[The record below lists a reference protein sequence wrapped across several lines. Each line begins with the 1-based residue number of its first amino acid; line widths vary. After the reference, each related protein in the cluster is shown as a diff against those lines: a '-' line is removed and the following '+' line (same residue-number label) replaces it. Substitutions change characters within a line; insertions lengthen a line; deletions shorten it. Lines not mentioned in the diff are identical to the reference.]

1 MSLLC
6 VLYLQALLGCGSRA
20 YADSLTPWGVSPSAA
35 LSHAPH
41 EWLRVM
47 AEAGATTVR
56 GYDYRRGKDGLR
68 VYRDAG
74 FAVTGILMWSPGK
87 PRRFPIDDL
96 DGFARYVTKQIG
108 TFGDYIRHWEV
119 WNEPPNGT
127 TDTSAASY
135 AKIVATA
142 HRTAKALD
150 AQQQIGLATKSVHI
164 RFLAD
169 AISHGARDRFDFIS
183 LHPYETAALLPQ
195 GWELPFLG
203 IAGNVRAM
211 LRALDPGKQHVP
223 IWFTEVGVELG
234 GRAGAHLG
242 ETHQA
247 DTLVKIYTLGLAQG
261 IGHIHWFDPRDSE
274 GKQHGLL
281 RRDGS
286 QRPAYR
292 ALSTLTHALGKKP
305 AWKGFVELSANSY
318 GFLFGARGADVL
330 VAWTRVD
337 ANDKEELVLPQP
349 VSSIDFARGRE
360 EKVERVELSAAPL
373 LLRAAADSKTAAA
386 WRAKTTTTVPA
397 SWLCT
402 VEGQTVQLVAG
413 KRACG
418 LHMVEPPRS
427 EQVAG
432 NAELS
437 LSGRS
442 VARFAVDPQLI
453 GYGDRALEVSAV
465 VRGHGRGKAGFNLKY
480 EADRP
485 LDRVDDNGMVGAGKW
500 NHVHGDAP
508 STFRWRINDARFVG
522 KYGVN
527 LAIDCD
533 SRKFC
538 DFSLLRLSVRKL

>member
-1 MSLLC
+1 
-6 VLYLQALLGCGSRA
+6 
-20 YADSLTPWGVSPSAA
+20 
-35 LSHAPH
+35 
-41 EWLRVM
+41 M

-68 VYRDAG
+68 AYRDAG
-74 FAVTGILMWSPGK
+74 FAVTGILMWSPTK
-87 PRRFPIDDL
+87 PRRFPVDDL
-96 DGFARYVTKQIG
+96 DGFRRYVTKQVG

-135 AKIVATA
+135 AKIVQTA
-142 HRTAKALD
+142 YQTAKALD
-150 AQQQIGLATKSVHI
+150 PKLQIGLAAKSVHI

-169 AISHGARDRFDFIS
+169 AIAAGARNKFDFIS

-211 LRALDPGKQHVP
+211 LRTLDPGKRDVP
-223 IWFTEVGVELG
+223 IWFTEIGVELG
-234 GRAGAHLG
+234 SVAQLA
-242 ETHQA
+242 EAAQA
-247 DTLVKIYTLGLAQG
+247 ATLVKIYTLGLAQG
-261 IGHIHWFDPRDSE
+261 IDHIHWFDPRDSE
-274 GKQHGLL
+274 GKRHGLL

-292 ALSTLTHALGKKP
+292 ALGTLTRVLGKKP

-318 GFLFGARGADVL
+318 GFLFTGRGGDVL
-330 VAWTRVD
+330 VAWTRADVK
-337 ANDKEELVLPQP
+337 DKEALALPQP
-349 VSSIDFARGRE
+349 VEVIDPARGTQANM
-360 EKVERVELSAAPL
+360 ERVELEHAPVL
-373 LLRAAADSKTAAA
+373 LQAAADSKAASAWRSKASASVPAA
-386 WRAKTTTTVPA
+386 W
-397 SWLCT
+397 LCS

-413 KRACG
+413 DRTCG
-418 LHMVEPPRS
+418 LHMVEPPRAD
-427 EQVAG
+427 QVAG
-432 NAELS
+432 SAELS
-437 LSGRS
+437 LAGRS
-442 VARFAVDPQLI
+442 AARFAVDPQLI
-453 GYGDRALEVSAV
+453 GYGDRALEVTAV

-485 LDRVDDNGMVGAGKW
+485 LDRVDDNGMVGARGW
-500 NHVHGDAP
+500 NHVQGDAP
-508 STFRWRINDARFVG
+508 MTLRWRIKDARFVG

-538 DFSLLRLSVRKL
+538 DFSLLRLSIRKL